1 MDLHVFVWVVCFQ
14 LSTESNTEHAKR
26 LSCVSEYDLCA
37 AFFMCVCAAATVGAF
52 RYGVINHRPSSDVN
66 FFVNATV
73 SSLSADWKIWEALF
87 ICTLL
92 TPPSRGNGAGC
103 VQAINATTMPKVV
116 ICHTPVIHNHY
127 MECNAAKLP
136 GLGWCCDSVC
146 PRVSMVLFPHTQKK
160 KYTSWTTVSCNM
172 FCFFFVLHLCLCL
185 CKAICCL
192 KKYLLQRYLT
202 FLSLCRA
209 VFPFRQQCIYNLI
222 WASACCFGVSDCHL
236 FWLYKQLCC

>member
-1 MDLHVFVWVVCFQ
+1 MYSIWIWWSSLWNVGCDKLRIKTFSSCREWPHDRVIWGIKWICMFLFESSVSNCPQNPTLSMQSVFPAS
-14 LSTESNTEHAKR
+14 LNTISVLR
-26 LSCVSEYDLCA
+26 SLCED
-37 AFFMCVCAAATVGAF
+37 CVCAAATVGAF

-103 VQAINATTMPKVV
+103 VQAINATTKVV

-146 PRVSMVLFPHTQKK
+146 PRVSLVLFPHTQKK
-160 KYTSWTTVSCNM
+160 KYTSWTTISCNM

-192 KKYLLQRYLT
+192 KNT
-202 FLSLCRA
+202 FCK
-209 VFPFRQQCIYNLI
+209 
-222 WASACCFGVSDCHL
+222 DT
-236 FWLYKQLCC
+236 

>member
-1 MDLHVFVWVVCFQ
+1 MSWVALWSGYLGNKMDLHVFVW
-14 LSTESNTEHAKR
+14 E
-26 LSCVSEYDLCA
+26 SCVSNCPQNPTLSMQSIFPASLNMISVLRSWCEDCFCA
-37 AFFMCVCAAATVGAF
+37 TATVGAF

-136 GLGWCCDSVC
+136 SLGWCCDSVC
-146 PRVSMVLFPHTQKK
+146 PRVSMVLFPHTQKEK
-160 KYTSWTTVSCNM
+160 CTSWTTVSCNM
-172 FCFFFVLHLCLCL
+172 FCFFS
-185 CKAICCL
+185 
-192 KKYLLQRYLT
+192 
-202 FLSLCRA
+202 SL
-209 VFPFRQQCIYNLI
+209 FFI
-222 WASACCFGVSDCHL
+222 SACVCV
-236 FWLYKQLCC
+236 KQYAV